1 MKKYDFDA
9 EINRKN
15 THCAKWDYQGGDYI
29 PLWIAD
35 MDFKAPKKIIDA
47 IKDRVDHGIFG
58 YTSHDWELKDV
69 VVDYY
74 KKNYDYEIDKDWIV
88 WVPSLMPG
96 SNLACRLAGGK
107 ILYNTPMYSHIRK
120 LPEEANCEYQEIPLT
135 KVDGVYTFDWD
146 EMERQIDNDVK
157 AFVLCNPHNPVG
169 RVFTKEELD
178 RLSQFIIEHD
188 LLLISDEIHSQLI
201 FEGNHIPAFTIN
213 EEMKNRSITFT
224 SAGKTYNIAAIPF
237 AFSIIPN
244 DEIREKYR
252 KLANG
257 LFATPNALTIKAIK
271 AAYTECD
278 DWREELLDY
287 LKDNRDY
294 LEDRISNID
303 GLSINH
309 NQGTYL
315 AWIDPTELNLEN
327 PWEFFRERA
336 GVNFSNGKDFGKD
349 GYLRANFACTRRTLT
364 EALDRVERAVN
375 EINNK

>member
-1 MKKYDFDA
+1 M
-9 EINRKN
+9 
-15 THCAKWDYQGGDYI
+15 
-29 PLWIAD
+29 
-35 MDFKAPKKIIDA
+35 
-47 IKDRVDHGIFG
+47 
-58 YTSHDWELKDV
+58 
-69 VVDYY
+69 
-74 KKNYDYEIDKDWIV
+74 
-88 WVPSLMPG
+88 
-96 SNLACRLAGGK
+96 
-107 ILYNTPMYSHIRK
+107 
-120 LPEEANCEYQEIPLT
+120 
-135 KVDGVYTFDWD
+135 
-146 EMERQIDNDVK
+146 
-157 AFVLCNPHNPVG
+157 
-169 RVFTKEELD
+169 
-178 RLSQFIIEHD
+178 
-188 LLLISDEIHSQLI
+188 
-201 FEGNHIPAFTIN
+201 
-213 EEMKNRSITFT
+213 
-224 SAGKTYNIAAIPF
+224 PF